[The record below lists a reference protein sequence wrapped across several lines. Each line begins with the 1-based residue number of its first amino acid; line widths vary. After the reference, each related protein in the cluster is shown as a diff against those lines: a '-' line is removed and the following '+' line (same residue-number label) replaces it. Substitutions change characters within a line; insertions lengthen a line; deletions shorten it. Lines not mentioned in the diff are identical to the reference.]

1 MHATRTLGSRS
12 AAASAPWFG
21 HWALACTLLLCSL
34 GNAWAQLAGSISR
47 LDGNATITSPS
58 GDKAAAVGAEVNEG
72 DRITTQN
79 AAELVVKLT
88 DGGVLAVRPNSQI
101 VIDRFRY
108 DSKGSADDQSFLVKL
123 LVGGL
128 RSVTGAIG
136 KINPKGVRFTTPTA
150 TIGIRGTDF
159 EMTVLEADVPEAS
172 AGTYS
177 RVFEGRTYLQNSQG
191 QQVDLAANESAYAP
205 VDMVRLA
212 SQFGLLRGPS
222 ASLLQKVFPA
232 GKFDNVLNNIQQEAQ
247 NRVQNQI
254 NRVVPSDIRNAI
266 PALGNIF
273 RR

>member
-1 MHATRTLGSRS
+1 MKPSHLASSPSWLVKWLLACALWAG
-12 AAASAPWFG
+12 AASV
-21 HWALACTLLLCSL
+21 
-34 GNAWAQLAGSISR
+34 WAQLAGNISR

-72 DRITTQN
+72 DRITTHN
-79 AAELVVKLT
+79 AAELVVKMA

-108 DSKGSADDQSFLVKL
+108 DSKGRADDQGFLVKL

-136 KINPKGVRFTTPTA
+136 KINPKGVRFITPTA
-150 TIGIRGTDF
+150 TVGIRGTDF

-172 AGTYS
+172 AGTYN
-177 RVFEGRTYLQNSQG
+177 RVFEGRTFLENNQG
-191 QQVDLAANESAYAP
+191 QQVDVGTNEAAYAP